1 MLCFS
6 ALAAFPEDASSFTL
20 TASTSGCTWYSN
32 DCVRFTWSSAPG
44 GQHVS
49 VYLQH
54 EENSITQTQYYITNS
69 LSGREFWEIRFSDL
83 TDNTKFRFRLRVQD
97 NSNSYSNSDWSNE
110 ITKGTPPEPSV
121 CASQSTTALQGDCA
135 VLETLYDDAGG
146 DNWKTSTNWKTANPL
161 GQWYGIKVSGGRVT
175 EIELDDNQLT
185 GTISTGISAL
195 AELNGLYLEDNS
207 LSGTIPSLSSLTK
220 LNGLYLSNNRL
231 SGEIPDLS
239 STSLSVLYLDG
250 NSLSGTI
257 PDLSNLDHLTT
268 MDLSENS
275 LSGPVPDLSSTRM
288 QSLHLS
294 DNQLTGTFSASSLPA
309 VSICVVDL
317 SNNRLSGTIP
327 DLSSLTG
334 LCELNLKGNSYSGT
348 ISASLFP
355 SGGRRGVQLIDL
367 SNNSLS
373 GTIPDLT
380 STGVTYLYLSNNSFS
395 GTINPSFG
403 SDNGLR
409 DLDLSN
415 NSLSGTIPPIT
426 SGGLNYLLLQNNN
439 LTGTIPD
446 LSSSRYLVALGLWGN
461 SVTGDITV
469 HSDVNLGQAG
479 DRSALWVLYEATGG
493 KNWKNAA
500 TNGWFTSYMSN
511 WQGVTLSNGRVTGLD
526 LSGNGLTG
534 SVGNSLQVLSV
545 LTTLDLSCNSSLTGQ
560 LPLELK
566 DIDTLTSVNICSTGV
581 TSPGD
586 QSFTDW
592 KNGSDVTFTDG
603 TCSPAC
609 PQSASQQSVSPQS
622 SPPASPESSPP
633 AGGVGGGNGENEA
646 ENVPPSDSAVPSGEG
661 DSGEEDIEAGGGC
674 ALVSGTEEPP
684 GAAFSLF
691 LAAAALLAVSCG
703 GSRSRRE
710 RLPL

>member
-1 MLCFS
+1 MLS
-6 ALAAFPEDASSFTL
+6 NASS
-20 TASTSGCTWYSN
+20 ST
-32 DCVRFTWSSAPG
+32 
-44 GQHVS
+44 
-49 VYLQH
+49 
-54 EENSITQTQYYITNS
+54 
-69 LSGREFWEIRFSDL
+69 
-83 TDNTKFRFRLRVQD
+83 
-97 NSNSYSNSDWSNE
+97 SDWSDE

-146 DNWKTSTNWKTANPL
+146 DNWKTSTNWKTANAL

-175 EIELDDNQLT
+175 EIELDGNQLT

-195 AELNGLYLEDNS
+195 AELNGLYLENNS

-231 SGEIPDLS
+231 TGEIPDLS
-239 STSLSVLYLDG
+239 SLTRLGVLFLDG
-250 NSLSGTI
+250 NELSGTI
-257 PDLSNLDHLTT
+257 PDLSDLTNLTI
-268 MDLSENS
+268 MNLSGNS
-275 LSGPVPDLSSTRM
+275 LSGPVPDISSTRM
-288 QSLHLS
+288 HRLYLS
-294 DNQLTGTFSASSLPA
+294 DNQLTGTFSASSLPEW
-309 VSICVVDL
+309 VCVVDL

-327 DLSSLTG
+327 DLSSVTS
-334 LCELNLKGNSYSGT
+334 LCELNLEGNSYSGT

-355 SGGRRGVQLIDL
+355 SGRSGLPVINL

-373 GTIPDLT
+373 GEIPDL
-380 STGVTYLYLSNNSFS
+380 SSIGVGYLDLSNNGFS
-395 GTINPSFG
+395 GTIHPSFG
-403 SDNGLR
+403 SNESLR

-415 NSLSGTIPPIT
+415 NNLSGTIPPIT
-426 SGGLNYLLLQNNN
+426 SGGLNYLFLQNNK
-439 LTGTIPD
+439 LSGTIPD
-446 LSSSRYLVALGLWGN
+446 LSSSSYLVGLGLWGN
-461 SVTGDITV
+461 SGLTGDITV
-469 HSDVNLGQAG
+469 HSSVNLGQAG

-534 SVGNSLQVLSV
+534 NVGNSLQVLSV

-581 TSPGD
+581 SSPGD

-622 SPPASPESSPP
+622 SPPLPSPESSPP
-633 AGGVGGGNGENEA
+633 AEGVGGGNGENEA
-646 ENVPPSDSAVPSGEG
+646 ENVPEPDPAVPSGEG
-661 DSGEEDIEAGGGC
+661 DSGEGDIEAGGGC
-674 ALVSGTEEPP
+674 ALVSGTQKPP
-684 GAAFSLF
+684 GAAFSLL
-691 LAAAALLAVSCG
+691 LAASALLAVLRR

-710 RLPL
+710 RLSL